1 MDIPVLSLLNMNNII
16 LQKLKEIEQTYQVTI
31 LYACESGSRAWG
43 FASPDSDYDV
53 RFIYAH
59 NKDFYLSIDEQRDVI
74 ELPINE
80 LLDINGWE
88 LRKALRLFR
97 KSNAPIYEWLQSPI
111 IYQMNDDFITSM
123 QSLFTEYF
131 SSRAM
136 MHHYISMAKSVF
148 ENELSGSEVKLK
160 KYFYALRPI
169 LACRWI
175 ANSGAVPPMEF
186 SKLRILMDSSFTLTI
201 NELLNAKSQVDERYT
216 IKPID
221 SLNRFI
227 EDQIRYCEQTVP
239 QRIQPIDNSDSLNLI
254 FKKFVK

>member
-1 MDIPVLSLLNMNNII
+1 MNNII
-16 LQKLKEIEQTYQVTI
+16 LKKLKGIEQIHQVTI

-53 RFIYAH
+53 RFIHTH

-111 IYQMNDDFITSM
+111 VYQVNDDFLTSM
-123 QSLFTEYF
+123 RSLFAEYF

-136 MHHYISMAKSVF
+136 MHHYISMAKTVF
-148 ENELSGSEVKLK
+148 ENDLTGSEVRLK
-160 KYFYALRPI
+160 KYFYALRPV

-175 ANSGAVPPMEF
+175 ADTGTVPPMEF
-186 SKLRILMDSSFTLTI
+186 STLRILMDSSFTSIT
-201 NELLNAKSQVDERYT
+201 NELLDTKAQVDERYT
-216 IKPID
+216 IKSID
-221 SLNRFI
+221 VLNPFI
-227 EDQIRYCEQTVP
+227 EDQIRYCEQAVP
-239 QRIQPIDNSDSLNLI
+239 QRIQPSERADSLNTI
-254 FKKFVK
+254 FRKFIL

>member
-1 MDIPVLSLLNMNNII
+1 MNTII
-16 LQKLKEIEQTYQVTI
+16 LQKLSEIEQTHQVTI

-53 RFIYAH
+53 RFIYTH

-111 IYQMNDDFITSM
+111 VYQVNDDFLTSM
-123 QSLFTEYF
+123 RSLFAEYF

-136 MHHYISMAKSVF
+136 MHHYISMAKTVF
-148 ENELSGSEVKLK
+148 ENDLSGSEVRLK
-160 KYFYALRPI
+160 KYFYALRPV

-175 ANSGAVPPMEF
+175 ADTGTVPPMEF
-186 SKLRILMDSSFTLTI
+186 SKLRILMDSSFTSIT
-201 NELLNAKSQVDERYT
+201 NELLNTKAQVDERYT
-216 IKPID
+216 IKSID
-221 SLNRFI
+221 ALNRFI

-239 QRIQPIDNSDSLNLI
+239 QRIQSGESSDSLNTI
-254 FKKFVK
+254 FRKFLQ